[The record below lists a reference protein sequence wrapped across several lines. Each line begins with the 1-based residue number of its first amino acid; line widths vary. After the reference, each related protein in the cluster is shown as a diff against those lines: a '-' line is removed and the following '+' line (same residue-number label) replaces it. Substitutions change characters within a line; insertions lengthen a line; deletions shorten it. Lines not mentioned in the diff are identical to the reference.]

1 MFADSLATKPLPV
14 ISASE
19 HIAACLAI
27 DAKANPLQHTV
38 EWEWDDEHMSADVAN
53 VPMGEPDPPMDASL
67 QQLRVFRTAAA
78 DDLIIA
84 TRPAASIEPNRSGQW
99 LDS

>member
-1 MFADSLATKPLPV
+1 MFFWNGIINKDEHGIIQAWISNFTTDSIQLKEAFEIATWTPTQLQDIMFADSLATKPLPV

-38 EWEWDDEHMSADVAN
+38 EWEWDDEHMSA
-53 VPMGEPDPPMDASL
+53 
-67 QQLRVFRTAAA
+67 
-78 DDLIIA
+78 
-84 TRPAASIEPNRSGQW
+84 
-99 LDS
+99 